1 MARKSSNVVAFA
13 AWVLSFCLII
23 QPMPAPAQVLYG
35 SIAGTL
41 SDQSGAALANAHV
54 IVTNPLTGL
63 KREVDGNATG
73 QYTVLNLPDGTYDIV
88 ITASGFREFKQT
100 GVVVHAG
107 LITRADATLRI
118 GPTAEKVTVEAAA
131 TVLKTENTDVSTEL
145 GAVAVENL
153 PTNFYRNFQAL
164 LLLAPGA
171 VGDYGFT
178 GAAADTPERAIA
190 IPVNG
195 LDPSSNSTRIDG
207 AQSIFLWKPGG
218 GTLYVPPI
226 EAIQEVKITTNSFEP
241 EKGMAGAASVD
252 VITKSGTNEI
262 HGVAFG
268 YHNDQ
273 HLNAC
278 DAFDMICKGLDPSH
292 PKNKLLDLVNDVGG
306 NIGGP
311 IKKGKLFYF
320 ANWDG
325 VFQHSS
331 IVDSSTLNRYSV
343 PTSDMRSGDF
353 TAYLRNPISLC
364 LVALD
369 GNGNCPQ
376 GQTGPPI
383 LVPESDGHGN
393 LLGPAVCTA
402 PGPGCVQLQ
411 QGMIFDPLTGNRDGT
426 GRAVYAAG
434 GVVNVMPSDLINPTA
449 QTIMGLWPLPNISGT
464 ADSQGV
470 LTKNYFLSPPQIF
483 HRNNYDF
490 RVDWNRT
497 DKHSIWV
504 KYSRMN
510 ANTTVHC
517 GYGPVIGGPCPDG
530 SDGNTHVA
538 VHTASLGHTW
548 TLSPHFLLDGSLG
561 FSRMDQ
567 LGLPPDFGKNN
578 GQELLGIPGTNDPND
593 VRYSGT
599 PEITIAGFDQLGS
612 SYTWL
617 PLYRNDW
624 SVTLAQNATWT
635 RGTHSLRFGVDIVH
649 NHLNHWQPENGFG
662 PRGGINF
669 NNGNYTALHLQIP
682 INSATGDPYQTDY
695 PYFAFRD
702 NQFANFLLGVY
713 DEAGRTVQYQKAN
726 GKDTWYGLH
735 ILDHWK
741 LSKKVTLNLGAR
753 YEYFPLMTRDSLGK
767 GLEQYDPATNTVLLG
782 GLGGNSKSVGTRTQ
796 KNMLEPR
803 VGIAYQ
809 WNDKTV
815 FRAGF
820 GTTFDTFPI
829 LRATRG
835 AYPATISTD
844 TKYNSTDPT
853 FDTAAA
859 CTNGRSVL
867 CDYQGLGTFSGG
879 IAPVPLPDVSTGVIP
894 IPTDVEIRF
903 LGKGLLKRGRIETWN
918 ITAERT
924 LPGNMLLGV
933 GYVGNSQ
940 TNGWGI
946 KDLNASD
953 IDQQAPLSAL
963 YGRTAGTLQLQGFL
977 DSHYNALQ
985 VTLDRNFSKGLYFK
999 GAYTYSKAI
1008 NESYDTDA
1016 WSGGFWQPPLFSGPS
1031 YLGKNRGM
1039 ADIDRRQIF
1048 RMGYVWEIPVGAGHK
1063 LSGHNA
1069 IGRAVLGGWQLN
1081 GVWSTV
1087 TGAPTTVF
1095 GSPDFRSSGNH
1106 QTVDL
1111 VGPIKKLGCLGPG
1124 DNCHW
1129 YDPTSFAPVPTFVD
1143 PAVDLDGVAR
1153 QHRFGNTGRNIAVY
1167 GPGHSNL
1174 DLGLFKHFKLTER
1187 FDMQFRAEGLN
1198 FLNHPTWTWTTD
1210 EWGASNFCW
1219 GGGPT
1224 GNPCGGSGSTFMQS
1238 PGASGH
1244 RVIRLGLRLAF

>member
-1 MARKSSNVVAFA
+1 MARRSSNVVVLA
-13 AWVLSFCLII
+13 AWVLSFCLIM
-23 QPMPAPAQVLYG
+23 QPLPASGQVLYG
-35 SIAGTL
+35 SMAGTL
-41 SDQSGAALANAHV
+41 TDQSGAALASAH
-54 IVTNPLTGL
+54 ITVTNPLTGL
-63 KREVDGNATG
+63 KREVDVSATG
-73 QYTVLNLPDGTYDIV
+73 QYTVQNLPDGTYDIV

-107 LITRADATLRI
+107 VITRADATLKV
-118 GPTAEKVTVEAAA
+118 GPTAEEVTVEAAA

-145 GAVAVENL
+145 GTVAVENL

-226 EAIQEVKITTNSFEP
+226 EAIQEVKVTTNSFEP

-252 VITKSGTNEI
+252 VITKSGTNQI
-262 HGVAFG
+262 HGVLFG

-273 HLNAC
+273 HLNSC
-278 DAFDMICKGLDPSH
+278 DAFDVVCKWKAFDPTH
-292 PKNKLLDLVNDVGG
+292 PQNKPLDLVNDVGG

-325 VFQHSS
+325 VFQHTAF
-331 IVDSSTLNRYSV
+331 DGRYAV

-353 TAYLRNPISLC
+353 TAFLGQPINQ
-364 LVALD
+364 VD
-369 GNGNCPQ
+369 GSGNVI
-376 GQTGPPI
+376 GPVF
-383 LVPESDGHGN
+383 VPESDGHGN
-393 LLGPAVCTA
+393 LAGPAVCTVA
-402 PGPGCVQLQ
+402 GPGCVQLQ
-411 QGMIFDPLTGNRDGT
+411 QGMVFDPLTGNPDGT

-434 GVVNVMPSDLINPTA
+434 GVVNVMPSDLIHPTA
-449 QTIMGLWPLPNISGT
+449 QTIMGLWPLPNVDSSLWSR
-464 ADSQGV
+464 DSQGV
-470 LTKNYFLSPPQIF
+470 AGLNYFLNPPQIF

-510 ANTTVHC
+510 ANTSVHC
-517 GYGPVIGGPCPDG
+517 GFGPVIGGPCPAG

-548 TLSPHFLLDGSLG
+548 TLSPTFLLDGSLG
-561 FSRMDQ
+561 FSRMDH
-567 LGLPPDFGKNN
+567 LGLPPDYGKNN
-578 GQELLGIPGTNDPND
+578 GLDLLGIPGTNGADPTD
-593 VRYSGT
+593 LRYSGT

-635 RGTHSLRFGVDIVH
+635 HRTHSLRFGVDIVH

-662 PRGGINF
+662 PRGGVNF
-669 NNGNYTALHLQIP
+669 NSGNHTSLHLLDSGGNP
-682 INSATGDPYQTDY
+682 ILTDN
-695 PYFAFRD
+695 PFFAYRD

-741 LSKKVTLNLGAR
+741 VSKKVTLNLGAR

-782 GLGGNSKSVGTRTQ
+782 GLGGNSKSLGTRTQ

-835 AYPATISTD
+835 AYPSTISTD

-853 FDTAAA
+853 FDSAAA
-859 CTNGRSVL
+859 CANGPSVL
-867 CDYQGLGTFSGG
+867 CDFQGLGTFSGG
-879 IAPVPLPDVSTGVIP
+879 ISPVPIPDVSTGVIP
-894 IPTDVEIRF
+894 IPTDVEMRF
-903 LGKGLLKRGRIETWN
+903 IGPGLLKRGRIQTWN

-924 LPGNMLLGV
+924 LPGDMLLGV

-963 YGRTAGTLQLQGFL
+963 WGRTGGTYQLQGFL

-1016 WSGGFWQPPLFSGPS
+1016 WSGGFWQAPLFSGPS

-1087 TGAPTTVF
+1087 TGAPTTIF
-1095 GSPDFRSSGNH
+1095 GDTQFRSSGNH

-1111 VGPIKKLGCLGPG
+1111 VAPLKKLGCLGPG

-1129 YDPTSFAPVPTFVD
+1129 YDPSSFAPVPLVTD
-1143 PAVDLDGVAR
+1143 PDGIQR
-1153 QHRFGNTGRNIAVY
+1153 QHRFGNTGRNIALY
-1167 GPGHSNL
+1167 GPGHTNL

-1198 FLNHPTWTWTTD
+1198 FLNHPTWNWTTD

-1224 GNPCGGSGSTFMQS
+1224 GNPCGGSGSTFMQA
-1238 PGASGH
+1238 PTASGH

>member
-1 MARKSSNVVAFA
+1 M
-13 AWVLSFCLII
+13 
-23 QPMPAPAQVLYG
+23 
-35 SIAGTL
+35 
-41 SDQSGAALANAHV
+41 
-54 IVTNPLTGL
+54 
-63 KREVDGNATG
+63 
-73 QYTVLNLPDGTYDIV
+73 
-88 ITASGFREFKQT
+88 
-100 GVVVHAG
+100 
-107 LITRADATLRI
+107 
-118 GPTAEKVTVEAAA
+118 
-131 TVLKTENTDVSTEL
+131 
-145 GAVAVENL
+145 
-153 PTNFYRNFQAL
+153 
-164 LLLAPGA
+164 
-171 VGDYGFT
+171 
-178 GAAADTPERAIA
+178 
-190 IPVNG
+190 
-195 LDPSSNSTRIDG
+195 
-207 AQSIFLWKPGG
+207 
-218 GTLYVPPI
+218 
-226 EAIQEVKITTNSFEP
+226 
-241 EKGMAGAASVD
+241 
-252 VITKSGTNEI
+252 
-262 HGVAFG
+262 
-268 YHNDQ
+268 
-273 HLNAC
+273 
-278 DAFDMICKGLDPSH
+278 
-292 PKNKLLDLVNDVGG
+292 
-306 NIGGP
+306 
-311 IKKGKLFYF
+311 
-320 ANWDG
+320 
-325 VFQHSS
+325 
-331 IVDSSTLNRYSV
+331 
-343 PTSDMRSGDF
+343 
-353 TAYLRNPISLC
+353 
-364 LVALD
+364 
-369 GNGNCPQ
+369 
-376 GQTGPPI
+376 
-383 LVPESDGHGN
+383 
-393 LLGPAVCTA
+393 
-402 PGPGCVQLQ
+402 
-411 QGMIFDPLTGNRDGT
+411 
-426 GRAVYAAG
+426 
-434 GVVNVMPSDLINPTA
+434 
-449 QTIMGLWPLPNISGT
+449 
-464 ADSQGV
+464 
-470 LTKNYFLSPPQIF
+470 
-483 HRNNYDF
+483 
-490 RVDWNRT
+490 DWNRT

-510 ANTTVHC
+510 ANTAVHC

-561 FSRMDQ
+561 FSRMDH

-578 GQELLGIPGTNDPND
+578 GLDLLGIPGTNDPND
-593 VRYSGT
+593 LRYSGT

-624 SVTLAQNATWT
+624 SVTLPQNATWT
-635 RGTHSLRFGVDIVH
+635 HGTHSLRFGVDIVH

-669 NNGNYTALHLQIP
+669 NNGNYTALHLQLP
-682 INSATGDPYQTDY
+682 VNPATGKIYQTDN
-695 PYFAFRD
+695 PYSAFRD

-713 DEAGRTVQYQKAN
+713 DEAGRTVQFQKAN

-741 LSKKVTLNLGAR
+741 VSKKVTLNLGAR

-782 GLGGNSKSVGTRTQ
+782 GLGGNSKSLGTRTQ

-859 CTNGRSVL
+859 CANGRSVL

-879 IAPVPLPDVSTGVIP
+879 IAPVPIPDVSTGVIP
-894 IPTDVEIRF
+894 IPTDVEMRF
-903 LGKGLLKRGRIETWN
+903 IGPGLLKRGRIQTWN
-918 ITAERT
+918 VTAERT

-963 YGRTAGTLQLQGFL
+963 WGRTGGTLQLQGFL

-999 GAYTYSKAI
+999 GAYTFSKAI

-1016 WSGGFWQPPLFSGPS
+1016 WSGGFWQAPLFSGPS
-1031 YLGKNRGM
+1031 YLSKNRGM

-1087 TGAPTTVF
+1087 TGAPTTF
-1095 GSPDFRSSGNH
+1095 FADPTFLRSSGNH
-1106 QTVDL
+1106 QTLDL
-1111 VGPIKKLGCLGPG
+1111 VAPLKKLGCLGPG

-1129 YDPTSFAPVPTFVD
+1129 YDPSSFAPVPLVIDPGD
-1143 PAVDLDGVAR
+1143 PAQLER

-1210 EWGASNFCW
+1210 EWGASNYCW

>member
-1 MARKSSNVVAFA
+1 MVLA
-13 AWVLSFCLII
+13 AWVLSFCLTI
-23 QPMPAPAQVLYG
+23 QPSPAPAQVLYG
-35 SIAGTL
+35 SIDGTL
-41 SDQSGAALANAHV
+41 TDQSGAALANAHV
-54 IVTNPLTGL
+54 TVTNPLTGL
-63 KREVDGNATG
+63 KREVDANAAG
-73 QYTVLNLPDGTYDIV
+73 QYTVPNLPDGTYDIV

-107 LITRADATLRI
+107 LITRADATLRV
-118 GPTAEKVTVEAAA
+118 GPTAEHVTVEAAA

-145 GAVAVENL
+145 GTVAVENL

-252 VITKSGTNEI
+252 VITKSGNNVI
-262 HGVAFG
+262 HGVAFE

-273 HLNAC
+273 HLNSC
-278 DAFDMICKGLDPSH
+278 DAFDLICKGLDPSH
-292 PKNKLLDLVNDVGG
+292 PKSKLLDLVNDVGG
-306 NIGGP
+306 NLGGP

-320 ANWDG
+320 VNWDG
-325 VFQHSS
+325 VFQHTS
-331 IVDSSTLNRYSV
+331 IVDPSTDNRYSV
-343 PTSDMRSGDF
+343 PPSDMRKGDF
-353 TAYLRNPISLC
+353 SAYLGKQIIQVDAKGNPI
-364 LVALD
+364 
-369 GNGNCPQ
+369 
-376 GQTGPPI
+376 GPVM
-383 LVPESDGHGN
+383 VPTSDGHGN
-393 LLGPAVCTA
+393 LTGMMVP
-402 PGPGCVQLQ
+402 LQ
-411 QGMIFDPLTGNRDGT
+411 QGMVFDPLTGNPDGT

-434 GVVNVMPSDLINPTA
+434 GNLNVMPSDLINPTA
-449 QTIMGLWPLPNISGT
+449 QTIMGLWPLPNTSGSL
-464 ADSQGV
+464 DSQGV
-470 LTKNYFLSPPQIF
+470 PTRNYFLSPPQLF
-483 HRNNYDF
+483 RRNNYDF

-497 DKHSIWV
+497 DKHSVWV

-561 FSRMDQ
+561 FSRMDH

-578 GQELLGIPGTNDPND
+578 GLDLLKIPGTNDPND
-593 VRYSGT
+593 LRYSGT

-635 RGTHSLRFGVDIVH
+635 HGTHSLRFGVDIVH

-662 PRGGINF
+662 PRGGMNF
-669 NNGNYTALHLQIP
+669 NNGDYTSLHLLDAAGNP
-682 INSATGDPYQTDY
+682 ILTDPNT
-695 PYFAFRD
+695 PFFAFRD

-713 DEAGRTVQYQKAN
+713 DEAGRTVQFQKAN
-726 GKDTWYGLH
+726 GKDTWYGFH

-741 LSKKVTLNLGAR
+741 LSKRVTLNLGAR

-782 GLGGNSKSVGTRTQ
+782 GLGGNPKSLGTRTQ

-803 VGIAYQ
+803 VGVAYQ

-859 CTNGRSVL
+859 CANGPSVL
-867 CDYQGLGTFSGG
+867 CDFQGLGTFSRG
-879 IAPVPLPDVSTGVIP
+879 IAPVPIPDVSTGAIP
-894 IPTDVEIRF
+894 IPTDVEMRF
-903 LGKGLLKRGRIETWN
+903 IGPGLLKRGRIETWN
-918 ITAERT
+918 VTAERS

-940 TNGWGI
+940 TDGWGI

-953 IDQQAPLSAL
+953 IDQQAPLSTL
-963 YGRTAGTLQLQGFL
+963 WGRTGGTYQLQGFL

-985 VTLDRNFSKGLYFK
+985 VTLDRNFSKGLYLK

-1008 NESYDTDA
+1008 NEAYDTDA

-1031 YLGKNRGM
+1031 YLSKNRGM

-1087 TGAPTTVF
+1087 TGAPTTIF
-1095 GSPDFRSSGNH
+1095 GDPQFRSSGNH

-1111 VGPIKKLGCLGPG
+1111 VAPLKKLGCLGPG

-1129 YDPTSFAPVPTFVD
+1129 YDPSSFAPVPLVTD
-1143 PAVDLDGVAR
+1143 PDGIQR

-1210 EWGASNFCW
+1210 EWGASNYCW

-1224 GNPCGGSGSTFMQS
+1224 GNPCGGSGSTFMQA